1 MGVTSITDEG
11 ALVNIL
17 DGKGVRVLLML
28 DIQIMIIK
36 LILLKPCNIEWV
48 ADVVS
53 WKIHKTIYKKGI
65 IQ

>member
-1 MGVTSITDEG
+1 MGVMLIADQR

-28 DIQIMIIK
+28 GIQIMIFK

-48 ADVVS
+48 VYVVS
-53 WKIHKTIYKKGI
+53 WKIHKTINKKGI